1 MKNIKWLCMLCMIVV
16 GCGVNK
22 QDILYVGTDAE
33 FPPFEYMDEGKIVG
47 FDIDLI
53 NEVAKLIKKDIKIM
67 NISFDGLIP
76 ALQSK
81 KVDLIVSG
89 MTITEDRKKS
99 VAFTQSY
106 YTSREQMIMLNNT
119 TTDINNLEDLQN
131 KKVGVILGFTGDIL
145 ISEMENVNIERFNS
159 ASSAILA
166 LQAQKLDA
174 LVIDFETAHN
184 YVSVHSDLKL
194 VETSSTEEDYA
205 IALRLQDQEL
215 LEKINEAITQLKENG
230 TMDALYKK
238 YLTE

>member
-1 MKNIKWLCMLCMIVV
+1 MKNMKWLWMLCIMVA
-16 GCGVNK
+16 GCGLKK

-33 FPPFEYMDEGKIVG
+33 FPPFEYIDQDKIVG

-53 NEVAKLIKKDIKIM
+53 NEIAKFIKKDIKIM

-81 KVDLIVSG
+81 KVDLIISG
-89 MTITEDRKKS
+89 MTITEDRRKS
-99 VAFTQSY
+99 VAFSQVY
-106 YTSREQMIMLNNT
+106 YTSREQMIILNKT
-119 TTDINNLEDLQN
+119 TTDINTLEDLQN
-131 KKVGVILGFTGDIL
+131 KKVGVVLGFTGDIL
-145 ISEMENVNIERFNS
+145 ISEMKYVNVERFNNV
-159 ASSAILA
+159 SSAILA
-166 LQAQKLDA
+166 LQAQKVDA

-194 VETSSTEEDYA
+194 VATSSTQEDYA

-215 LEKINEAITQLKENG
+215 LEKINEAITKLKDHG
-230 TMDALYKK
+230 TIGTLYKK

>member
-1 MKNIKWLCMLCMIVV
+1 MKNVKWLWMLCIIGA

-22 QDILYVGTDAE
+22 EDILYVGTDAE
-33 FPPFEYMDEGKIVG
+33 FPPFEYMDQDKIVG

-53 NEVAKLIKKDIKIM
+53 HEIAKLVKKDIKIM

-81 KVDLIVSG
+81 KVDLIISG

-99 VAFTQSY
+99 VAFTQPY
-106 YTSREQMIMLNNT
+106 YTSKEQMIILKKT

-145 ISEMENVNIERFNS
+145 ISEMENVNIERFNN

-166 LQAQKLDA
+166 LKAQKLDA

-184 YVSVHSDLKL
+184 YVSVHTDLKL
-194 VETSSTEEDYA
+194 VATSSTQEDYA

-215 LEKINEAITQLKENG
+215 LEKINEAITTLKDNG
-230 TMDALYKK
+230 TIDVLYKK
-238 YLTE
+238 YLTK